1 MQGLTF
7 EVEERVAPS
16 APERADVACF
26 VGYARRR
33 PDAPVSAALSQ
44 FLNDAG
50 WSQPP
55 HRRVD
60 PLDPEDP
67 LRDVPLPFES
77 FEAFERHFAWEAR
90 SAQVEDGATYLG
102 AAVRSFFA
110 QGGRKCYVVVV
121 GEPLPVDA
129 TRSAREVALEP
140 LLPVGVAAV
149 DRLTWRGA
157 AHLYGLDDVSFLA
170 LPDLPELAGVDP
182 EPLPLPH
189 PPPPSDPQFV
199 ECATEADPEQP
210 MWHTPERT
218 APRCDLAGYQR
229 WGDFVRRVTDLLGGG
244 PGHRGGGH
252 LREVHFVAALPRPA
266 VELAVELPGGKRVS
280 AEQDLARYFFDN
292 DLFLRFQ
299 SAFAQLAWPWAQTS
313 GSDGLPEQLE
323 PMDGVLVGTLA
334 RNALLRGAFRSAVGQ
349 LVAEVVQVKPIPT
362 RLDLSLA
369 GAGVPMRTLAER
381 VSLVGPASGGGMRVL
396 SDVTSS
402 KTEAHRMA
410 PSSRL
415 MAVVLRAARHAG
427 FEHAFA
433 PSGPKT
439 WNAIKRRMERL
450 MQRLYDAGA
459 LRGDSP
465 REAFTVRCDRTTMT
479 QDDLDNGRLIAT
491 IELDPAAALERLR
504 MVLSVAQDG
513 VAVTQG
519 TGA

>member
-33 PDAPVSAALSQ
+33 PDAPVSAAVSQ

-50 WSQPP
+50 WTQPP
-55 HRRVD
+55 LRRVD
-60 PLDPEDP
+60 PLDPQDP

-77 FEAFERHFAWEAR
+77 FEAFARAFAWEAR
-90 SAQVEDGATYLG
+90 STDPADGATWLG

-121 GEPLPVDA
+121 GDPLPVDA
-129 TRSAREVALEP
+129 SRSAREAALEP
-140 LLPVGVAAV
+140 LLPVDAAAV
-149 DRLTWRGA
+149 DRSTWKGA
-157 AHLYGLDDVSFLA
+157 AHLFGLDDVSFLA
-170 LPDLPELAGVDP
+170 LPDLPELTAVDP

-189 PPPPSDPQFV
+189 PPPPSDPQFL
-199 ECATEADPEQP
+199 ECATEPEP
-210 MWHTPERT
+210 DGPVWHTPERT
-218 APRCDLAGYQR
+218 APRCDLAGYQK

-252 LREVHFVAALPRPA
+252 LREVHFVAALPRPSL
-266 VELAVELPGGKRVS
+266 ELAVELPGGKRVA

-292 DLFLRFQ
+292 NLFLRFQ

-323 PMDGVLVGTLA
+323 PMDGVLVGALA

-362 RLDLSLA
+362 RLDLALN
-369 GAGVPMRTLAER
+369 GPGVPLRGLAER
-381 VSLVGPASGGGMRVL
+381 VSLVGPTSGGGMRVL

-402 KTEAHRMA
+402 KTEAHRTA

-415 MAVVLRAARHAG
+415 IAVVLRAARHAG
-427 FEHAFA
+427 LEIAFA
-433 PSGPKT
+433 PSNPET
-439 WNAIKRRMERL
+439 WNALRRRLERL
-450 MQRLYDAGA
+450 LRRLYDAGA

-465 REAFTVRCDRTTMT
+465 QEAYTVRCDRTTMT
-479 QDDLDNGRLIAT
+479 QDDLDEGRLIAT

-504 MVLSVAQDG
+504 MVLAVAQDG

>member
-33 PDAPVSAALSQ
+33 PDAPVSAALSR
-44 FLNDAG
+44 FLAEAAWTQG
-50 WSQPP
+50 PLA
-55 HRRVD
+55 RV
-60 PLDPEDP
+60 DPEDP
-67 LRDVPLPFES
+67 QDPLEDVPLPFET
-77 FEAFERHFAWEAR
+77 FDAFARHFAWEAR
-90 SAQVEDGATYLG
+90 STEAADGATWLG

-110 QGGRKCYVVVV
+110 QGGRKCYVVVA
-121 GEPLPVDA
+121 GDPPAVDA
-129 TRSAREVALEP
+129 SRSARLAALEP
-140 LLPVGVAAV
+140 LLPVGTTPV
-149 DRLTWRGA
+149 DRSTWHGA

-170 LPDLPELAGVDP
+170 LPDLPELTSVDP

-199 ECATEADPEQP
+199 ECATGPDDSAPV
-210 MWHTPERT
+210 WHTPERT
-218 APRCDLAGYQR
+218 APRCDLPGYQQ

-244 PGHRGGGH
+244 PSHRGGGH
-252 LREVHFVAALPRPA
+252 LREVHFIAALPRPS
-266 VELAVELPGGKRVS
+266 LDLSVELPGGKRVA
-280 AEQDLARYFFDN
+280 AEQDLGRYLQDN
-292 DLFLRFQ
+292 GLFLRFQ
-299 SAFAQLAWPWAQTS
+299 SAFAQLVHPWAQTS

-349 LVAEVVQVKPIPT
+349 LVAEVVQVKPTPT
-362 RLDLSLA
+362 RLDQALHGP
-369 GAGVPMRTLAER
+369 GAPLRGLAER
-381 VSLVGPASGGGMRVL
+381 VSLVGPTSGGGMRVL
-396 SDVTSS
+396 SDVTTS
-402 KTEAHRMA
+402 KTEAHRVA

-427 FEHAFA
+427 LEHAFN
-433 PSGPKT
+433 PSGPAT
-439 WNAIKRRMERL
+439 WNALRRRLERVL
-450 MQRLYDAGA
+450 QRLYDAGA
-459 LRGDSP
+459 LRGESA
-465 REAFTVRCDRTTMT
+465 REAFEVRCDRTTMT
-479 QDDLDNGRLIAT
+479 QDDLDNGRLIAR

-504 MVLSVAQDG
+504 MVLAVAQDG